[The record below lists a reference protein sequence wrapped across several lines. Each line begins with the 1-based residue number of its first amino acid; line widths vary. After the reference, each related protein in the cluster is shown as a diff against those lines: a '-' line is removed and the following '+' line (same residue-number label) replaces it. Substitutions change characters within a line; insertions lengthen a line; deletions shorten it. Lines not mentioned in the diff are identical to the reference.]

1 MPGRLITQ
9 LAMWRNKAAT
19 WSRGAAGGLL
29 IAMLLAAC
37 WVPAIPAPAVVAA
50 ERELPRELIF
60 YDWADNVPQSIFDA
74 FEAEYGVHV
83 VLRTFGS
90 LEEMAA
96 GVRAGEHYDVVNVGS
111 EVAPNLIAEGYLAPI
126 DHQHIPNFTNIS
138 LNFRD
143 LSIDPDNKHLVP
155 LAWGTT
161 GLVVRTDL
169 AAAPVT
175 RWADLWD
182 TRYAGKVMWWDQPRF
197 SIAIALKTL
206 GFSANSEDPAELEAA
221 LGQLLKLAG
230 QVTIEP
236 YDIDVA
242 TTMRNN
248 GQAVLSWGWSIDAL
262 AASEINPA
270 VAYVL
275 PEDGALL
282 WGDNLGIPANSP
294 NHDAAEL
301 FINFM
306 LRPEIHA
313 KYTNAAYI
321 AIPNDAALPFID
333 PEIVNDP
340 MIFSSDEDLKSAE
353 IVLPLSVQ
361 GEKLYADIWARFLN
375 TVQ

>member
-1 MPGRLITQ
+1 MPGRLIAQCAT
-9 LAMWRNKAAT
+9 WRNKAAM
-19 WSRGAAGGLL
+19 WSWSAAGGLL
-29 IAMLLAAC
+29 LAVLLAAC
-37 WVPAIPAPAVVAA
+37 LAPPAPAPPVVAA

-74 FEAEYGVHV
+74 FEAETGVHV

-90 LEEMAA
+90 LEEMTAEM
-96 GVRAGEHYDVVNVGS
+96 RAGKQYDVVNVGS
-111 EVAPNLIAEGYLAPI
+111 EVASTLIAEGRLAAI
-126 DHQHIPNFTNIS
+126 DYDHVPNFTNIA

-143 LSIDPDNKHLVP
+143 LSIDPGNKHLVP

-169 AAAPVT
+169 TAAPVT

-182 TRYAGKVMWWDQPRF
+182 ARYAGKVVWWEQPRF

-206 GFSANSEDPAELEAA
+206 GFSANSEEPAELEAA
-221 LGQLLKLAG
+221 LEQLLKLAG
-230 QVTIEP
+230 QATLEP
-236 YDIDVA
+236 YDIDAA

-248 GQAVLSWGWSIDAL
+248 GQAVLSWGWQIDAL
-262 AASEINPA
+262 AASETNPA

-275 PEDGALL
+275 PEEGALL

-294 NHDAAEL
+294 NHDVAEL

-313 KYTNAAYI
+313 EYANTAYM
-321 AIPNDAALPFID
+321 AIPNDAALPLIK
-333 PEIVNDP
+333 PEIVNNR
-340 MIFSSDEDLKSAE
+340 MIFPSDEDMRGAE
-353 IVLPLSVQ
+353 IVLPLTAQ
-361 GEKLYADIWARFLN
+361 GEKLYADIWARFLD